1 MQKKLKSDFFIIN
14 IRTDNRIKRT
24 NKNES
29 FEDKTLNKIKIYDY
43 LAKNESITIVINAL
57 SYFV

>member
-29 FEDKTLNKIKIYDY
+29 FEDKILNKIKIYDF
-43 LAKNESITIVINAL
+43 LAKNELIAIVINAL